1 MGNGDLVEEWT
12 VLGLLHPGSCLRP
25 LAACG
30 TPGPALSHP
39 GCSARRCCV
48 KNAAAVLI
56 LVGRRGRIVLGRLG
70 EVPEITLPFWELSI
84 TTAGKLTGVLGA
96 FFLAVWELPGPAGS
110 GSRSCLV
117 VAVPALAACRG
128 PAGSGGG
135 PGASPWGGVTETLLS
150 AALPWAGS
158 GGDCPMGE
166 GPDPGPGSRCP
177 RRAPR
182 WVPALVSPVVERQ
195 SEALGGS
202 LGVSLHHPLE
212 LGGGGGAVLLPQL
225 PPNTQGTLHPV
236 WVLSPRGGLHP
247 PPSPPAQ
254 LYPDPG
260 SPPLAPKPPPAHQC
274 CHQPWGLSPS
284 SVTPRDGHG
293 VSG

>member
-12 VLGLLHPGSCLRP
+12 VLGLLLHPGSCLRP

-30 TPGPALSHP
+30 TPGLALSHP

-110 GSRSCLV
+110 GSSSCLV

-150 AALPWAGS
+150 AALPWAGF
-158 GGDCPMGE
+158 GGAVPWERGRIPE
-166 GPDPGPGSRCP
+166 P

-182 WVPALVSPVVERQ
+182 RVPALVSPMVERR

-212 LGGGGGAVLLPQL
+212 LGGGSCAPR
-225 PPNTQGTLHPV
+225 GTLHPV
-236 WVLSPRGGLHP
+236 WVLSPRGYFTHLPLPLRSSAQTLGPHHRP
-247 PPSPPAQ
+247 RSPPRLASAATS
-254 LYPDPG
+254 PG
-260 SPPLAPKPPPAHQC
+260 DCP
-274 CHQPWGLSPS
+274 
-284 SVTPRDGHG
+284 
-293 VSG
+293 

>member
-212 LGGGGGAVLLPQL
+212 LGGWGGGCAPA
-225 PPNTQGTLHPV
+225 PAAPKHP
-236 WVLSPRGGLHP
+236 GHP
-247 PPSPPAQ
+247 PPSVGAQ
-254 LYPDPG
+254 SQGGASPTSLSPCAALPRPWVPTTGPEAPPG
-260 SPPLAPKPPPAHQC
+260 SPVLPPALGTVPEPC
-274 CHQPWGLSPS
+274 D
-284 SVTPRDGHG
+284 TT
-293 VSG
+293 